1 MSIAFIKR
9 AVEKVQINWV
19 HHATLQ
25 SHWLAQKALSA

>member
-9 AVEKVQINWV
+9 VLEKVQIHWV
-19 HHATLQ
+19 HHAMLQ